1 MERALDAMASFT
13 ARTADAEPTDPPSAA
28 ASGAPPS
35 EAAAAVAG
43 YVFPARVS
51 QAVVTAA
58 RLVEQVFVFAF
69 ALFFRYSTRAVG
81 DGQEGAAGPRKS
93 VEAVGRCAATKLGRR
108 IGITRLADRSLHF
121 RRRDLCLALFR
132 QVMFAYFF
140 R

>member
-13 ARTADAEPTDPPSAA
+13 ASTAAAGGTAA

-51 QAVVTAA
+51 QALVTAA

-69 ALFFRYSTRAVG
+69 ALFVR
-81 DGQEGAAGPRKS
+81 
-93 VEAVGRCAATKLGRR
+93 
-108 IGITRLADRSLHF
+108 
-121 RRRDLCLALFR
+121 
-132 QVMFAYFF
+132 
-140 R
+140 

>member
-1 MERALDAMASFT
+1 MQGKPVRMRDLLGRARSPARMLSAQLPGLLWIQLGWIVVGAYARDRLHLVEARSSMERALDAMASFT
-13 ARTADAEPTDPPSAA
+13 ARTAASGPTGPPSASHAGTAA

-69 ALFFRYSTRAVG
+69 ALFFR
-81 DGQEGAAGPRKS
+81 
-93 VEAVGRCAATKLGRR
+93 
-108 IGITRLADRSLHF
+108 
-121 RRRDLCLALFR
+121 
-132 QVMFAYFF
+132 
-140 R
+140 